1 LGPDALREP
10 KTETISR
17 KEERKGNMSTD
28 YIFRIEELGQ
38 EFNPLVGKKCANLGE
53 MAKIGLRVPPGF
65 SLSLDAYRQFM
76 SETGVDKEI
85 NEYLNGLN
93 HGFETIDQFNEAS
106 AELRRIVESKD
117 MPGEMKDRVLFH
129 YREIC
134 RKCNKE
140 RVPVSTRSAGAASH
154 PGQYETHLNVIGE
167 SDLIKNIIKVWA
179 STFNARSLSAR
190 KRLGLP
196 LGSDPIGVAVIKM
209 VNARSAGV
217 LFTADPNTGNR
228 SIMII
233 EANWGLGESV
243 VGGEALPDVY
253 VLDKESL
260 EIVDTK
266 LGSKKRCITCQEV
279 GVAEVET
286 SPDQC
291 NTFCLSDQEVK
302 EIGRLGKI
310 LEAHF
315 GVPQDTEWAIDK
327 DLQCPESVV
336 LLQTRA
342 EVIAEQKKP
351 VDRILDLMLS
361 RMG

>member
-1 LGPDALREP
+1 MREA
-10 KTETISR
+10 KTETFSS
-17 KEERKGNMSTD
+17 KEERKSNMSTD

-65 SLSLDAYRQFM
+65 ALSLDAYRQFM
-76 SETGVDKEI
+76 SETGANKEI
-85 NEYLNGLN
+85 SEYLNGLN
-93 HGFETIDQFNEAS
+93 HGFETIDHFNEAS

-117 MPGEMKDRVLFH
+117 MPGGLKDQVLSH

-154 PGQYETHLNVIGE
+154 PGQFETHLNVIGE
-167 SDLIKNIIKVWA
+167 SDLIKKIIKVWS

-228 SIMII
+228 SVMFI

-291 NTFCLSDQEVK
+291 NAFCLSDQEVK

-315 GVPQDTEWAIDK
+315 GVPQDTEWAIDQ

>member
-10 KTETISR
+10 KIETISR

-315 GVPQDTEWAIDK
+315 GVPQDTEWAIDQ

>member
-1 LGPDALREP
+1 
-10 KTETISR
+10 
-17 KEERKGNMSTD
+17 MSTD

-38 EFNPLVGKKCANLGE
+38 EFNSLVGKKCANLGE

-65 SLSLDAYRQFM
+65 SLSLDAYRRFM
-76 SETGVDKEI
+76 SETGADKEI
-85 NEYLNGLN
+85 DKYLNGLK

-106 AELRRIVESKD
+106 AELRKIVESKE
-117 MPGEMKDRVLFH
+117 MPGEMKDRILSY
-129 YREIC
+129 YREIG
-134 RKCNKE
+134 RKCNAE
-140 RVPVSTRSAGAASH
+140 RVAVSTRSAGASSH

-167 SDLIKNIIKVWA
+167 SDLIRNIIKVW
-179 STFNARSLSAR
+179 SSSFNARSLSAR

-291 NTFCLSDQEVK
+291 NAFCLSDQEVK

-315 GVPQDTEWAIDK
+315 GVPQDTEWAVDQ
-327 DLQCPESVV
+327 DLQCPESVI
-336 LLQTRA
+336 LLQTRS

>member
-1 LGPDALREP
+1 
-10 KTETISR
+10 
-17 KEERKGNMSTD
+17 MSTD

-38 EFNPLVGKKCANLGE
+38 EFNSLVGKKCANLGE

-65 SLSLDAYRQFM
+65 SLSLDAYRRFM
-76 SETGVDKEI
+76 SETGADKEI
-85 NEYLNGLN
+85 DKYLNGLK

-106 AELRRIVESKD
+106 AELRKIVESKE
-117 MPGEMKDRVLFH
+117 MPEEMKDRILSY
-129 YREIC
+129 YREIG
-134 RKCNKE
+134 RKCNAE
-140 RVPVSTRSAGAASH
+140 RVAVSTRSAGASSH

-167 SDLIKNIIKVWA
+167 SDLIRNIIKVW
-179 STFNARSLSAR
+179 SSSFNARSLSAR

-260 EIVDTK
+260 EIVDTR
-266 LGSKKRCITCQEV
+266 LGSKRRCITCQEV

-291 NTFCLSDQEVK
+291 NAFCLSDQEVK

-315 GVPQDTEWAIDK
+315 GVPQDTEWAVDQ
-327 DLQCPESVV
+327 DLQCPESVI
-336 LLQTRA
+336 LLQTRS

>member
-1 LGPDALREP
+1 MREA
-10 KTETISR
+10 KTETFSS
-17 KEERKGNMSTD
+17 KEERKSNMSTD

-65 SLSLDAYRQFM
+65 ALSLDAYRQFM
-76 SETGVDKEI
+76 SETGTNKEI
-85 NEYLNGLN
+85 SEYLNGLN
-93 HGFETIDQFNEAS
+93 HGFETIDHFNEAS

-117 MPGEMKDRVLFH
+117 MPGGLKDQVLSH

-154 PGQYETHLNVIGE
+154 PGQFETHLNVIGE
-167 SDLIKNIIKVWA
+167 SDLIKKIIKVWS

-228 SIMII
+228 SVMFI

-291 NTFCLSDQEVK
+291 NAFCLSDQEVK

-315 GVPQDTEWAIDK
+315 GVPQDTEWAIDQ

>member
-1 LGPDALREP
+1 
-10 KTETISR
+10 
-17 KEERKGNMSTD
+17 MSTD

-38 EFNPLVGKKCANLGE
+38 EFNSLVGKKCANLGE

-65 SLSLDAYRQFM
+65 SLSLDAYRRFM
-76 SETGVDKEI
+76 SETGADKEI
-85 NEYLNGLN
+85 DKYLNGLK

-106 AELRRIVESKD
+106 AELRKIVESKE
-117 MPGEMKDRVLFH
+117 MPGEMKDRILSY
-129 YREIC
+129 YREIG
-134 RKCNKE
+134 RKCNAE
-140 RVPVSTRSAGAASH
+140 RVAVSTRSAGASSH

-167 SDLIKNIIKVWA
+167 SDLIRNIIKVW
-179 STFNARSLSAR
+179 SSSFNARSLSAR

-266 LGSKKRCITCQEV
+266 LGSKRRCITCQEV

-291 NTFCLSDQEVK
+291 NAFCLSDQEVK

-315 GVPQDTEWAIDK
+315 GVPQDTEWAVDQ
-327 DLQCPESVV
+327 DLQCPESVI
-336 LLQTRA
+336 LLQTRS

>member
-1 LGPDALREP
+1 
-10 KTETISR
+10 
-17 KEERKGNMSTD
+17 MSTD

-38 EFNPLVGKKCANLGE
+38 EFNPLVGKKCGNLGE

-76 SETGVDKEI
+76 SETGADKEI
-85 NEYLNGLN
+85 SKYLNGLH
-93 HGFETIDQFNEAS
+93 HGFETIDHFNEAS

-154 PGQYETHLNVIGE
+154 PGQYETHLNVIGD

-190 KRLGLP
+190 KRVGLP

-243 VGGEALPDVY
+243 VGGEAMPDVY

-260 EIVDTK
+260 ETVDTK

-291 NTFCLSDQEVK
+291 NAFCLSDQEVN
-302 EIGRLGKI
+302 EIGRLGRI

-315 GVPQDTEWAIDK
+315 GVPQDTEWAIDQ
-327 DLQCPESVV
+327 DLQCPESVI
-336 LLQTRA
+336 LLQTRS

>member
-1 LGPDALREP
+1 MP
-10 KTETISR
+10 IHYS
-17 KEERKGNMSTD
+17 
-28 YIFRIEELGQ
+28 FRIEELGQ
-38 EFNPLVGKKCANLGE
+38 EFNSVVGKKCANLGE

-65 SLSLDAYRQFM
+65 ALSLEAYERFM
-76 SETGVDKEI
+76 SETGAAEEI
-85 NEYLNGLN
+85 DDYLGNID
-93 HGFETIDQFNEAS
+93 HGFQHIAHFDEAS
-106 AELRRIVESKD
+106 AHLRKIVESKE
-117 MPGEMKDRVLFH
+117 MPANLKERILSH

-134 RKCNKE
+134 QKCEVE
-140 RVPVSTRSAGAASH
+140 RVAVSTRSAGASSH

-167 SDLIKNIIKVWA
+167 ADLIKNIIKVWS

-196 LGSDPIGVAVIKM
+196 LGRDPIGVAVIKM

-228 SIMII
+228 STMFI

-260 EIVDTK
+260 EIVDMK

-286 SPDQC
+286 SPDRC
-291 NTFCLSDQEVK
+291 NAFCLNDQEVK
-302 EIGRLGKI
+302 EIGRLGKV

-315 GVPQDTEWAIDK
+315 GVPQDTEWAVDQ

-361 RMG
+361 RMA

>member
-1 LGPDALREP
+1 
-10 KTETISR
+10 
-17 KEERKGNMSTD
+17 MSTD

-38 EFNPLVGKKCANLGE
+38 EFNSLVGKKCANLGE

-65 SLSLDAYRQFM
+65 SLSLDAYRRFM
-76 SETGVDKEI
+76 SETGADKEI
-85 NEYLNGLN
+85 DKYLNGLK

-106 AELRRIVESKD
+106 AELRKIVESKE
-117 MPGEMKDRVLFH
+117 MPEEMKDRILSY
-129 YREIC
+129 YREIG
-134 RKCNKE
+134 RKCNAE
-140 RVPVSTRSAGAASH
+140 RVAVSTRSAGASSH

-167 SDLIKNIIKVWA
+167 SDLIRNIIKVW
-179 STFNARSLSAR
+179 SSSFNARSLSAR

-291 NTFCLSDQEVK
+291 NAFCLSDQEVK

-315 GVPQDTEWAIDK
+315 GVPQDTEWAVDQ
-327 DLQCPESVV
+327 DLQCPESVI
-336 LLQTRA
+336 LLQTRS

>member
-1 LGPDALREP
+1 MPV
-10 KTETISR
+10 
-17 KEERKGNMSTD
+17 D

-38 EFNPLVGKKCANLGE
+38 EFNSRVGKKCANLGE
-53 MAKIGLRVPPGF
+53 MAKIGLRVPTGF
-65 SLSLDAYRQFM
+65 ALSLDAYRQFM
-76 SETGVDKEI
+76 SGTGAEREI
-85 NEYLNGLN
+85 NEYLNSLA
-93 HGFETIDQFNEAS
+93 HDFETIDHFNEAS

-117 MPGEMKDRVLFH
+117 MPREMEDQILSY
-129 YREIC
+129 YREMG
-134 RKCNKE
+134 RKCNEE
-140 RVPVSTRSAGAASH
+140 RVAVSTRSAGASSH
-154 PGQYETHLNVIGE
+154 PGQYETHLNVVGE
-167 SDLIKNIIKVWA
+167 ADLLKNIIRVWS

-228 SIMII
+228 STMII

-253 VLDKESL
+253 VLNKDSL
-260 EIVDTK
+260 EIVDTR
-266 LGSKKRCITCQEV
+266 LGSKKRCITCREV

-291 NTFCLSDQEVK
+291 DAFCLTDREVR

-315 GVPQDTEWAIDK
+315 GVPQDTEWAIDR
-327 DLQCPESVV
+327 DLECPESVI

-361 RMG
+361 RLG

>member
-1 LGPDALREP
+1 MGPDALREP
-10 KTETISR
+10 KTETFTR
-17 KEERKGNMSTD
+17 KEERKSNMSRD

-38 EFNPLVGKKCANLGE
+38 EFNPLVGKKCAHLGE

-76 SETGVDKEI
+76 SETGADKEI

-190 KRLGLP
+190 KRVGLL

-291 NTFCLSDQEVK
+291 NAFCLSDQEVK
-302 EIGRLGKI
+302 EIGRLGRI

-315 GVPQDTEWAIDK
+315 GVPQDTEWAIDQ
-327 DLQCPESVV
+327 DLQCPESVI